1 MIGSEAERQFYLGA
15 AGIRLWYARQPLP
28 GAAPSP
34 EFEFPEA
41 PVATDAV
48 PGISESVSRPQGDS
62 GRAAGRKPT
71 GSERTEG
78 VARIADLQALMEG
91 EGSASGRASRQ
102 PPPETA
108 SVADAAPELREPG
121 PLEEMAPPPSAI
133 PSESV
138 NLMIW
143 AGSHVALIGG
153 MSADASSRLQETL
166 AHNILKSM
174 GETQPR
180 ILGHVSWPIFNNLL
194 VPGNS
199 GHDFVE
205 VMRTVLARL
214 ESQQVVVLQGAEDS
228 DQGWLVE
235 ALGRDAAVRFP
246 HTLAELAGNPAL
258 KRSLWQQIRPL
269 VIR

>member
-1 MIGSEAERQFYLGA
+1 MIGSEAERQFYLAA

-34 EFEFPEA
+34 EFEFPEEPA
-41 PVATDAV
+41 ALEAT
-48 PGISESVSRPQGDS
+48 PGISETVSRPAGNS
-62 GRAAGRKPT
+62 GPPARRKPI
-71 GSERTEG
+71 GSDRTEG

-91 EGSASGRASRQ
+91 DAGASGKVSRK
-102 PPPETA
+102 PPETV
-108 SVADAAPELREPG
+108 SPVDAALDLPEQKP
-121 PLEEMAPPPSAI
+121 PEEVSMPSSII

-143 AGSHVALIGG
+143 AGANVALIGG

-166 AHNILKSM
+166 ALNILGSM

-180 ILGHVSWPIFNNLL
+180 VLGHVSWPIFNNLL
-194 VPGNS
+194 VPGNTA
-199 GHDFVE
+199 HDFVE
-205 VMRTVLARL
+205 VMRHVLAGL
-214 ESQQVVVLQGAEDS
+214 ERQQVVVLQGAGES
-228 DQGWLVE
+228 GQSWLPE

-246 HTLAELAGNPAL
+246 HTLAEIAGNPTL

-269 VIR
+269 VAR